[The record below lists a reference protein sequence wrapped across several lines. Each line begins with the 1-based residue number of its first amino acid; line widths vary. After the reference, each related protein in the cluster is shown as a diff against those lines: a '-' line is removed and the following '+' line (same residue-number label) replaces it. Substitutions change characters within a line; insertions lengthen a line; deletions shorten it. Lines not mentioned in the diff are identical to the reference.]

1 MIQPNPHDT
10 ASSYQSMAH
19 RPRRLLTA
27 FGAAALC
34 VAWTLPAVASN
45 TVGVALNYG
54 EAVDDDAT
62 GVGLDVHF
70 GPRLDL
76 AIVALTT
83 ELSGGYYRF
92 GGPADLDV
100 YRVLAGGRL
109 AVGAIIRPSAFAH
122 AGVGHLRYDAL
133 AGSRDSATDFATDV
147 GLGLDF
153 TLMPLVDLGVVGSY
167 NWVRAN
173 TRDNA
178 VDWLQFGAH
187 VTFVTG
193 G

>member
-1 MIQPNPHDT
+1 VPFAVWT
-10 ASSYQSMAH
+10 A
-19 RPRRLLTA
+19 
-27 FGAAALC
+27 
-34 VAWTLPAVASN
+34 PASASN
-45 TVGVALNYG
+45 TVGVAVNYG
-54 EAVDDDAT
+54 EAVDDDAS

-70 GPRLDL
+70 GPRMDL
-76 AIVALTT
+76 AILALTT
-83 ELSGGYYRF
+83 ELSGGFYRF

-109 AVGAIIRPSAFAH
+109 AVGAIIRPSVFAH
-122 AGVGHLRYDAL
+122 AGVGHLRYDTLLGA
-133 AGSRDSATDFATDV
+133 RDGATDFATDL

-153 TLMPLVDLGVVGSY
+153 TLMPLVDLGIVGSY
-167 NWVRAN
+167 NWVRAD

-178 VDWLQFGAH
+178 VDWVQLGAH